1 MTTVRSVWSG
11 VVKSAAILAMT
22 LVAAL
27 NEAGA
32 AIGDGDVY
40 TARLG
45 RLINAHRAQHGLH
58 PLSPVPLLAGL
69 AREHSALM
77 ARQHRLS
84 HDGFQQR
91 FANARSPTCVENV
104 GVDPGTPEAEFEAWR
119 NSPTHAH
126 NLLDPGIARMG
137 IAIEAGYV
145 TFFACR

>member
-1 MTTVRSVWSG
+1 M
-11 VVKSAAILAMT
+11 KPAAILAIA

-32 AIGDGDVY
+32 ATGDADAY
-40 TARLG
+40 SARLG
-45 RLINAHRAQHGLH
+45 RLINAHRAQHGAQ
-58 PLSPVPLLAGL
+58 PLSPVALLAGL
-69 AREHSALM
+69 AREHSVLM
-77 ARQHRLS
+77 AREHRLS

-104 GVDPGTPEAEFEAWR
+104 GVDPGTPEAQFEAWR

-126 NLLDPGIARMG
+126 NLLDPRIARMG
-137 IAIEAGYV
+137 IAIEGGYV